1 MKIDKESSEKV
12 IDKMK
17 GLWSDK
23 VSVVDFPEKEETIE
37 KSTVKDWQSKH
48 DVRIEKTNRPIPE
61 LKPDKALM
69 VVVCPALTS
78 RNSPTGGQFK
88 VHANDRVVA
97 VNHLGTYTFFYLDPG
112 EYLLVSQT
120 RDASGFKIKVEA
132 GKDYYFLQNLL
143 WAHMTFSRHSKE
155 LVLHEMSG
163 AYYSNWKRKD

>member
-1 MKIDKESSEKV
+1 
-12 IDKMK
+12 
-17 GLWSDK
+17 
-23 VSVVDFPEKEETIE
+23 
-37 KSTVKDWQSKH
+37 
-48 DVRIEKTNRPIPE
+48 
-61 LKPDKALM
+61 
-69 VVVCPALTS
+69 
-78 RNSPTGGQFK
+78 
-88 VHANDRVVA
+88 VVA